1 MTEKKE
7 VKKTVKKKAATSA
20 ETCKVRLDKSPNK
33 RGKAQVATVK
43 GLGLRRIGHEVTVEV
58 TPSTQGMIS
67 AVRHLVTV
75 TTQ

>member
-1 MTEKKE
+1 MVEKKDT
-7 VKKTVKKKAATSA
+7 KKISKPKSK

-33 RGKAQVATVK
+33 RGKAQVGTVK

-58 TPSTQGMIS
+58 TPSTQGMID

-75 TTQ
+75 TQ